1 MITAI
6 LFAVLASAASVS
18 AAPGLTLKVS
28 GPDVVHGVENLRL
41 VTELINTGDKTLKLL
56 NDPRT
61 ILRKLPT
68 NTFDIVREDSN
79 VSPLFAGAKVKYT
92 HEGAVTYGQ
101 EGAFTILA
109 PGQSFRLTHDC
120 TSEYI
125 DVGLDPDHTSS
136 VGGLQFYCVW

>member
-79 VSPLFAGAKVKYT
+79 VSPLFAGAKAKYT

-101 EGAFTILA
+101 EDAFTILA

-120 TSEYI
+120 TSEYT

-136 VGGLQFYCVW
+136 VGGLQFHCVW

>member
-68 NTFDIVREDSN
+68 NTFDIVREDSK

-92 HEGAVTYGQ
+92 HEGAATHGQ
-101 EGAFTILA
+101 EDAFTILA

-120 TSEYI
+120 TS
-125 DVGLDPDHTSS
+125 
-136 VGGLQFYCVW
+136 